1 MMEDYI
7 IMSEDH
13 IVAKVIDGNVLIMD
27 DSRVPLYLKHHNNF
41 EGWLR
46 QRAIDDSRVNS
57 RLLKKALRLQKTDD
71 VSTSLHFNASTIT
84 DTYWVKP
91 ADSTLTYKNVKFKEN
106 TFDHLALTGD
116 VNAFNQKPSR
126 TPELT
131 NIGSFEKCWRL
142 EDGAW
147 WLYKVG
153 SAEERFTEMFA
164 YYLALE
170 LNIPVAHYE
179 LANGFIRSKDFTNGA
194 SVIYEPAA
202 SIIGDRADYLEI
214 YDAFLNVSPR
224 LADAYVQMVYFDA
237 LIFNMDR
244 HNMNYGFLRDVAS
257 GDIIGAAPLFDHNI
271 ALISRGYPMNIT
283 RENDLLIEDFITLL
297 QKRETGYDI
306 PALTTTMVNQA
317 ILRVEIDLER
327 PPKLP
332 FSPCD
337 FVREFVMS
345 GQRRIIR
352 ELSQTYIKTER
363 EQEMER

>member
-1 MMEDYI
+1 MVEDYI

-13 IVAKVIDGNVLIMD
+13 VVAKVIDGNVLIMD
-27 DSRVPLYLKHHNNF
+27 YSRVPLYFKYHNDF

-71 VSTSLHFNASTIT
+71 ISTSLHFNASMIT

-91 ADSTLTYKNVKFKEN
+91 VNSTLTYENVKFKEN

-116 VNAFNQKPSR
+116 VNSFNQKPSR

-131 NIGSFEKCWRL
+131 NIGSYEKCWRL

-164 YYLALE
+164 YNLALE

-179 LANGFIRSKDFTNGA
+179 LVNGFIRSKDFTNGA
-194 SVIYEPAA
+194 SVNYEPAA

-257 GDIIGAAPLFDHNI
+257 GDILGAAPLFDHNI

-283 RENDLLIEDFITLL
+283 RENDLLIEDFVTLL
-297 QKRETGYDI
+297 QKRETGYKI
-306 PALTTTMVNQA
+306 PALTETMVNKA
-317 ILRVEIDLER
+317 ILHIGIDLER
-327 PPKLP
+327 PYELP
-332 FSPCD
+332 VTPHD
-337 FVREFVMS
+337 FVREFVMN
-345 GQRRIIR
+345 GQRRIVK
-352 ELSQTYIKTER
+352 ELSQIYMQIER
-363 EQEMER
+363 EQELER